1 MASVNLGILRGEM
14 EQLVDPPKFMNMQP
28 THHNDMSQ
36 KELTYYQRLQEE
48 LETQLEEQKKWTKLT
63 AKLEKNTKAT
73 AATVVRVTTSAKVF
87 QDELTKR
94 TNHIAN
100 LEAQLQDK
108 KDRANAQL
116 EHLLKDQQTQQDM
129 ATKAVEIISKTQ
141 DEYYDK
147 ERKLEKVSKRYA
159 EARKKCEALED
170 RVEHLEI
177 NLRGNQSLASH
188 QRDYMQAEWQVEKD
202 HLENYKQLVQ
212 KLKDEHSKYQ
222 KEVHNLGGK
231 VGLFQDEHK
240 RRTLRAQ
247 SVRQKHEEQ
256 TVFFTNQVAK
266 FHQDIQTV
274 RNDRDDWEQKTLKL
288 IQESESTKVESAK
301 LNVKVSL
308 FRQQL
313 QEVETNVQRL
323 QARILAYQDEASERF
338 GSVRKNYDDDD
349 DDDDDDESSS
359 SESSHDD
366 DIDRAASPTSVMK
379 APVVKTSVK
388 KPTNTSVWQP
398 PKAKVNPKPV
408 AFAKSYYKP
417 PTFGSGIYHQTSAVA
432 PISMPPVRMNHVN
445 IKLQP
450 TTNAYSNND
459 AATMSK
465 TSYSASSPQKHE
477 DSGLTSKLAE
487 LQRDVQNQKR
497 FQQEHATKVEH
508 QLLRLVS
515 KVDVLAEGS
524 GTTTS
529 SGVVSSGQLSTLK
542 KQIQQDVMRDT
553 GMMQL
558 MQQMNQQCNMLSSKL
573 ESLATELHQRDE
585 RYYALEKKLQ
595 ESETQHF
602 KELGNLRSEMERQ
615 LQNQQQFFTERM
627 NEVVSEMQRATMD
640 GSRRS
645 LGNSSHVSLESLYP
659 MESPK
664 RNVQVTF
671 VDTEGEAGPNVF
683 APTLGGNVGL
693 SMTSG
698 IMMNKPLFQGLSAA
712 VGKSSQ

>member
-1 MASVNLGILRGEM
+1 MSSVNLGILRGEM
-14 EQLVDPPKFMNMQP
+14 EQLVNPPKLMNMQP
-28 THHNDMSQ
+28 TNHNGISQ
-36 KELTYYQRLQEE
+36 KELSYYRRLQEE

-63 AKLEKNTKAT
+63 AKLEKNTKET

-87 QDELTKR
+87 QDELAKR
-94 TNHIAN
+94 TNHIDN

-116 EHLLKDQQTQQDM
+116 EHLLKDQQIQQDM
-129 ATKAVEIISKTQ
+129 ATRAVEIISKTQ

-147 ERKLEKVSKRYA
+147 ERKLEKVGKRYA

-177 NLRGNQSLASH
+177 NLRGNQSLARH

-202 HLENYKQLVQ
+202 HLENYQQLVQ
-212 KLKDEHSKYQ
+212 KLEDEHTKYK

-231 VGLFQDEHK
+231 VGLFQDEHE

-247 SVRQKHEEQ
+247 SVQQKHEEQ
-256 TVFFTNQVAK
+256 TVFFKNQIAK
-266 FHQDIQTV
+266 FEEDIQTV
-274 RNDRDDWEQKTLKL
+274 QKDRDEWEQKTLKL
-288 IQESESTKVESAK
+288 VQESESTKVESAK
-301 LNVKVSL
+301 LNVKVGL

-313 QEVETNVQRL
+313 QAVETNIQRL
-323 QARILAYQDEASERF
+323 QARILAHQDEASERF
-338 GSVRKNYDDDD
+338 GSVRKNDEDDV
-349 DDDDDDESSS
+349 DDDESSS

-366 DIDRAASPTSVMK
+366 IERAASPTSVIK
-379 APVVKTSVK
+379 APGVKTNVK
-388 KPTNTSVWQP
+388 KPMNSSVWQP
-398 PKAKVNPKPV
+398 PKAKIDPKPV
-408 AFAKSYYKP
+408 SSTKSFYKP
-417 PTFGSGIYHQTSAVA
+417 PTFGSGIYHKTSAVA
-432 PISMPPVRMNHVN
+432 PISLPPIRVNHVN
-445 IKLQP
+445 IKLQSATNDYSKNDTAIMP
-450 TTNAYSNND
+450 KTTW
-459 AATMSK
+459 
-465 TSYSASSPQKHE
+465 SASSPQKQE

-487 LQRDVQNQKR
+487 LHKDVQKQKR
-497 FQQEHATKVEH
+497 FQQEHAIKLEQ
-508 QLLRLVS
+508 QLLRLAS
-515 KVDVLAEGS
+515 KVDVLAEG
-524 GTTTS
+524 TTN
-529 SGVVSSGQLSTLK
+529 SGVLSTGELSNLK
-542 KQIQQDVMRDT
+542 KQIQQDVMQDT

-558 MQQMNQQCNMLSSKL
+558 MRQMNQQCNMLSTKL
-573 ESLATELHQRDE
+573 EGLATELHQRDE

-595 ESETQHF
+595 ESETRHF
-602 KELGNLRSEMERQ
+602 KELANLRSEMEQQ

-627 NEVVSEMQRATMD
+627 NEAVSQMQRASMD

-645 LGNSSHVSLESLYP
+645 FGNSSHVSLESLYP

-671 VDTEGEAGPNVF
+671 IDTEGEAGPNVY

-712 VGKSSQ
+712 VGKGSQ